1 MAELGFKGRTVRA
14 QTQRGILP
22 PVKLTLILD
31 CSPRPKPFTPINL
44 LNLGKITC
52 ELTAPF
58 ILILLLS
65 AATESAQ
72 QVMELE
78 RE

>member
-1 MAELGFKGRTVRA
+1 MADLGFKGGTVRV

-22 PVKLTLILD
+22 PVKLSLILE
-31 CSPRPKPFTPINL
+31 CSPRPKPFIPINL
-44 LNLGKITC
+44 LTLGKITC
-52 ELTAPF
+52 LLTAPF
-58 ILILLLS
+58 ILILQLS

-78 RE
+78 